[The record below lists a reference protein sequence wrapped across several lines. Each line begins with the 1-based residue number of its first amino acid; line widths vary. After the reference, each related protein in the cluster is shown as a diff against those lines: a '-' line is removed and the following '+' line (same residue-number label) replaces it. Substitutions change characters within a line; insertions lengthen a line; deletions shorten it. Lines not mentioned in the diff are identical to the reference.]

1 MWWVGGVQAEAN
13 SAEAPVMSRR
23 VSSSDGATSLSSS
36 RRMPLS
42 KASWDT
48 VALVAPRTISRSPMV
63 STVTFGPASTR
74 ASSAGCGCLGDDGR
88 CLPCGDRLDGVGGQQ
103 FAATDHHEVVGE
115 HAEFADEVAR
125 HEHGAAA
132 ASEVG
137 EVEPQPT
144 DAVGIESVRRLVEQQ
159 DLRVSEQGAGEGQAL
174 AHAEGEPAGALVG
187 GRLETDLDQ
196 HLVHPGRRDRAHGGH
211 GPEVVSSSVAGVHA
225 AGVENGADQAG
236 GVPEVVVADAVV
248 ADLAMVGVGEP
259 DHHPHRGRLA
269 GSVRADEAGDAA
281 GGHVERQVVDGG
293 ACRRSAW

>member
-1 MWWVGGVQAEAN
+1 
-13 SAEAPVMSRR
+13 MSRR

-48 VALVAPRTISRSPMV
+48 VALVAPRTTRRSPLV
-63 STVTFGPASTR
+63 STVTLRPCQHACELGRLRCF
-74 ASSAGCGCLGDDGR
+74 GDDGR

-132 ASEVG
+132 AGEVG

-144 DAVGIESVRRLVEQQ
+144 DAVGIESVRWLVEQQ
-159 DLRVSEQGAGEGQAL
+159 DLRVSEQGACEGEAL

-196 HLVHPGRRDRAHGGH
+196 HLVHAASWDRAHGGH
-211 GPEVVSSSVAGVHA
+211 GPEVVSSGVAGVHA
-225 AGVENGADQAG
+225 AGIEHGADDAG
-236 GVPEVVVADAVV
+236 RVSEVVVADAVV
-248 ADLAMVGVGEP
+248 ADLAVVGVGEP

-281 GGHVERQVVDGG
+281 GGDVECQVVDGG
-293 ACRRSAW
+293 AVAVVLGDFVDGDHEVAPGAW